1 MYIQIM
7 EKRKELFY
15 EKRKVGLD
23 SGILIDPVDN
33 PDMFYYQFLRIFKR
47 DRLVFTSVRCIDD
60 AIGVLIN
67 RKNYPPEQANQKINQ
82 FLYKHKIN
90 KIQRICELQ
99 DITKIRNL
107 SKEKKINI
115 NEEDLPIIA
124 DFKKFGINK
133 VFTKDK
139 NFAELCKIV
148 GIETESMPVIER
160 EISRQFYQLFK
171 AKYKKFKKKH

>member
-1 MYIQIM
+1 M
-7 EKRKELFY
+7 EERKELFY
-15 EKRKVGLD
+15 KKRKVGLD
-23 SGILIDPVDN
+23 SGILIDLIDN

-47 DRLVFTSVRCIDD
+47 DMLVFTSVRCIND
-60 AIGVLIN
+60 AMVVLIN
-67 RKNYPPEQANQKINQ
+67 RKNYSFQQASQKINQ
-82 FLYKHKIN
+82 FLSEHKIN
-90 KIQRICELQ
+90 KIQRICEIQ
-99 DITKIRNL
+99 DIIKIENIA
-107 SKEKKINI
+107 KEKKINI

-139 NFAELCKIV
+139 NFAELCKVV
-148 GIETESMPVIER
+148 GIETENMPVIER

>member
-1 MYIQIM
+1 M
-7 EKRKELFY
+7 EKRKEIFY
-15 EKRKVGLD
+15 KKRVMGLD
-23 SGILIDPVDN
+23 SGILIDLIDN

-47 DRLVFTSVRCIDD
+47 DKLGFTSVRCIND

-67 RKNYPPEQANQKINQ
+67 RKNYSSEQANQRINQ
-82 FLYKHKIN
+82 FLSEHNIN
-90 KIQRICELQ
+90 KVQKICNVQ
-99 DITKIRNL
+99 DIEKIKNIAN
-107 SKEKKINI
+107 EKNIKI

-139 NFAELCKIV
+139 NFAELCKAV
-148 GIETESMPVIER
+148 GIEAESMPVIER

-171 AKYKKFKKKH
+171 TKYKKFKKKH

>member
-1 MYIQIM
+1 M
-7 EKRKELFY
+7 EERKEIFFK
-15 EKRKVGLD
+15 KRLIGLD
-23 SGILIDPVDN
+23 SGILIDLIDN
-33 PDMFYYQFLRIFKR
+33 PDMFYYQSLRIFKR
-47 DRLVFTSVRCIDD
+47 DKIIYTSVRCIDD
-60 AIGVLIN
+60 AMRVLIN
-67 RKNYPPEQANQKINQ
+67 RKNYSFQQASQKINQ
-82 FLYKHKIN
+82 FLYEHKIN

-99 DITKIRNL
+99 DIEKIKKVA
-107 SKEKKINI
+107 KEKNINI

-148 GIETESMPVIER
+148 GIEAESMPVIER

-171 AKYKKFKKKH
+171 TKYKKSKKKH